1 VTNTLMGQQETEELK
16 SMVLQSGLSTGQLVR
31 TAWASASTYRVTDH
45 RGGANGARIRLSP
58 QKDWEAND
66 PTDLQNVLGKLEE
79 IQGTFNAKHSSTPVS
94 MADLIVLAGGAAIE
108 EAAKKGGH
116 AVKVPFSAGRT
127 DASAEQTDAESFAVL
142 EPDADGFR
150 NFVALGNKRAAP
162 VEKQLVDRAQMLTL
176 TSSEMT
182 ALVGGLRVLDANAA
196 ESQVGVLTKS
206 PGTLTNDYFVNLLG
220 MDTTWSKKGE
230 NMFEGRHYS
239 TGELLWT
246 GTAADLIFGSN
257 SELRAIAEY
266 YACDDSKQAFV
277 EDFVAAWVKV
287 MNLDRFDL
295 E

>member
-1 VTNTLMGQQETEELK
+1 LEK
-16 SMVLQSGLSTGQLVR
+16 
-31 TAWASASTYRVTDH
+31 
-45 RGGANGARIRLSP
+45 
-58 QKDWEAND
+58 
-66 PTDLQNVLGKLEE
+66 VLGKLEE
-79 IQGTFNAKHSSTPVS
+79 IQATFNAKHSTPVS

-108 EAAKKGGH
+108 DAAKKGGH
-116 AVKVPFSAGRT
+116 DVKVPFSAGRT

-162 VEKQLVDRAQMLTL
+162 VEKQLVDGAQMLTL

-196 ESQVGVLTKS
+196 ESQVGVLTKT
-206 PGTLTNDYFVNLLG
+206 PGTLTNEYFVNLLG

>member
-1 VTNTLMGQQETEELK
+1 MGG
-16 SMVLQSGLSTGQLVR
+16 MVLQSGLSTGQLVR

-66 PTDLQNVLGKLEE
+66 PADLANVLGKLET
-79 IQGTFNAKHSSTPVS
+79 IQADFNAKHGEKPVS
-94 MADLIVLAGGAAIE
+94 MADLIVLAGGVAIE
-108 EAAKKGGH
+108 DAAKKGGH
-116 AVKVPFSAGRT
+116 DVKVPFSAGRT

-142 EPDADGFR
+142 EPVADGFR

-176 TSSEMT
+176 TSSGMT
-182 ALVGGLRVLDANAA
+182 VLVGGLRVLDANAA
-196 ESQVGVLTKS
+196 QFQVGVLTKS

-220 MDTTWSKKGE
+220 MDTTWSKKGD

-239 TGELLWT
+239 TGELMWT

-257 SELRAIAEY
+257 SELRAIAEL
-266 YACDDSKQAFV
+266 C
-277 EDFVAAWVKV
+277 
-287 MNLDRFDL
+287 N
-295 E
+295 

>member
-1 VTNTLMGQQETEELK
+1 
-16 SMVLQSGLSTGQLVR
+16 
-31 TAWASASTYRVTDH
+31 
-45 RGGANGARIRLSP
+45 
-58 QKDWEAND
+58 
-66 PTDLQNVLGKLEE
+66 
-79 IQGTFNAKHSSTPVS
+79 
-94 MADLIVLAGGAAIE
+94 
-108 EAAKKGGH
+108 
-116 AVKVPFSAGRT
+116 
-127 DASAEQTDAESFAVL
+127 
-142 EPDADGFR
+142 
-150 NFVALGNKRAAP
+150 
-162 VEKQLVDRAQMLTL
+162 
-176 TSSEMT
+176 MT

-196 ESQVGVLTKS
+196 GSQVGVLTKS

-239 TGELLWT
+239 TGELQWT

-266 YACDDSKQAFV
+266 YATDDSKQAFA

>member
-1 VTNTLMGQQETEELK
+1 MGEK
-16 SMVLQSGLSTGQLVR
+16 VLS
-31 TAWASASTYRVTDH
+31 
-45 RGGANGARIRLSP
+45 
-58 QKDWEAND
+58 K
-66 PTDLQNVLGKLEE
+66 LGE
-79 IQGTFNAKHSSTPVS
+79 IQATFNAKHSGAPVS
-94 MADLIVLAGGAAIE
+94 MADLVVLAGGAAIE

-116 AVKVPFSAGRT
+116 AVKVPFSAGRA

-176 TSSEMT
+176 TSSEIT
-182 ALVGGLRVLDANAA
+182 AH
-196 ESQVGVLTKS
+196 VGVLTKS

-230 NMFEGRHYS
+230 NMFEGHHYS

-266 YACDDSKQAFV
+266 YACDDSKQSFV